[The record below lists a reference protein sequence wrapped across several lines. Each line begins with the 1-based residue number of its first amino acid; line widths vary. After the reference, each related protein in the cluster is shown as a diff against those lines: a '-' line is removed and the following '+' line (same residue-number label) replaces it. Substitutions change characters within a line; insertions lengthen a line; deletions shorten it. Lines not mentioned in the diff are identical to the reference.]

1 MAFSILTDTSA
12 NLPTELVK
20 RYGISVT
27 PFSFFVEG
35 KESTCTDSESFDGP
49 AFYDA
54 MRHGAIVTTL
64 QVNPQRHMDYM
75 EPILKQ
81 GSDLLYVCMS
91 SGISGAYSCAEM
103 AAAQLREDY
112 PQRAIRL
119 VDTMGASLGEG
130 LLALRAAACQ
140 EQGMGLDETAD
151 FLLELRERFY
161 QVFTVDNLAYL
172 QRSGRIS
179 NATAVIGTVFQIKPL
194 LKGNE
199 EGKIVTFGKV
209 RGRKQSIQALAEK
222 YDTLV
227 KNPGEQTVGI
237 AHADCPEDA
246 DYLAGLLRKNF
257 PPKDILTVCYE
268 PVTGSHVGPGT
279 LALFFEGEKGVRLQ

>member
-54 MRHGAIVTTL
+54 MRHGAIVTTS

-103 AAAQLREDY
+103 AAAQLLTAGAQCPVRLFYKVTGRRGETLGRGFAVIAN
-112 PQRAIRL
+112 PQRADAELPTGTLLEGITNLRL
-119 VDTMGASLGEG
+119 LDH
-130 LLALRAAACQ
+130 AAAYR
-140 EQGMGLDETAD
+140 D
-151 FLLELRERFY
+151 FGKLVFLSRGDFEAVSAELRDRER
-161 QVFTVDNLAYL
+161 
-172 QRSGRIS
+172 
-179 NATAVIGTVFQIKPL
+179 
-194 LKGNE
+194 
-199 EGKIVTFGKV
+199 
-209 RGRKQSIQALAEK
+209 
-222 YDTLV
+222 
-227 KNPGEQTVGI
+227 
-237 AHADCPEDA
+237 
-246 DYLAGLLRKNF
+246 
-257 PPKDILTVCYE
+257 
-268 PVTGSHVGPGT
+268 
-279 LALFFEGEKGVRLQ
+279 